1 MTEPDASTR
10 TQALHRLRASADAL
24 AGVALKKI
32 ETDLPWYNKLD
43 AQDRSWIAVVART
56 GINSFTKW
64 FEEQSSTSDATEIF
78 NAAPR
83 ELTRSIP
90 LQHTLALIRI
100 VVDVAA
106 TESVKLVPENAR
118 SMVHDAVLIYARD
131 VAFSAA
137 EAYARAA
144 EQRGA
149 WDARLEALV
158 VDSLVREENDSSLH
172 SRVAALGWRADLP
185 VCAVVGEGSVAERA
199 VADIRRAAVKAAPNT
214 LVGLYG
220 SYILVLLGAREPLQT
235 ARCLCE
241 QLPGRWAIGPQ
252 VDDVAAAGRSVRAA
266 EAALDACSAW
276 NTAPQIVSSAE
287 VLPERLL
294 AGDEQARTEM
304 LETIYYPLIEA
315 GAPLVETVQE
325 FLDQGR
331 SLEGAARALYVHPN
345 TVRYRLR
352 RIAQLIG
359 WDPTDPRDGFVLQI
373 ALAAGRLSARE
384 SR

>member
-10 TQALHRLRASADAL
+10 TQALHRLRSSADAL

-32 ETDLPWYNKLD
+32 ETELPWYNELD

-64 FEEQSSTSDATEIF
+64 FEEQSTTSDATEIF

-106 TESVKLVPENAR
+106 TESVKLVPDNAR

-149 WDARLEALV
+149 WDARLETLV
-158 VDSLVREENDSSLH
+158 VDSLVRGEHDSSLH
-172 SRVAALGWRADLP
+172 SRVAALGWRAELP
-185 VCAVVGEGSVAERA
+185 VCAIVGEGAVAERA
-199 VADIRRAAVKAAPNT
+199 LVDIRRAAAKLAPNT

-220 SYILVLLGAREPLQT
+220 SHILVLLGAPDPLEA
-235 ARCLCE
+235 ARSLCE
-241 QLPGRWAIGPQ
+241 QMPGRCAIGPR
-252 VDDVAAAGRSVRAA
+252 VEDVANAGRSVRSA
-266 EAALDACSAW
+266 EAALRSLTAW
-276 NTAPQIVSSAE
+276 SSAPTVVTSSE
-287 VLPERLL
+287 VLPERVLS
-294 AGDEQARTEM
+294 GDLQARAE
-304 LETIYYPLIEA
+304 LVETIYNPLLEA
-315 GAPLVETVQE
+315 GQPLVETVQE
-325 FLDQGR
+325 FLSQGR
-331 SLEGAARALYVHPN
+331 SLEGAARSLYVHPN

-352 RIAQLIG
+352 RVAQLIG

-373 ALAAGRLSARE
+373 ALAVGRLDTH
-384 SR
+384 